1 MVGTLPYSYSKFWT
15 MFCRLM
21 DESLKG
27 DLVKTQELPHMVVM
41 VSRNQMGHMLAWQF
55 LMKNWDELTQK

>member
-1 MVGTLPYSYSKFWT
+1 
-15 MFCRLM
+15 M

-41 VSRNQMGHMLAWQF
+41 VSSNRIGHMLAWQF
-55 LMKNWDELTQK
+55 LKKNWDELTQK